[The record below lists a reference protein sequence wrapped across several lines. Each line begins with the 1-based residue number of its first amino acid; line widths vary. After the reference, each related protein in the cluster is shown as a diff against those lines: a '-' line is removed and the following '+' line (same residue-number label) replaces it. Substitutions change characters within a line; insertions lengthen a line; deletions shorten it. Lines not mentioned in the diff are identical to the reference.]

1 VKGLTRKTVTVLFA
15 DVVDSTPLGERLDP
29 EPLRLLMLR
38 YFDEMRAVIERHG
51 GTVEKYIGDAIM
63 AVFGIPHVHEDDA
76 LRAVRAA
83 VEMREALA
91 ALNAHLERPLAM
103 RTGINTG
110 QVVTG
115 DSHPLVTGD
124 AVNLASRL
132 QSAAEVNEILIGD
145 ATYHLVRDAA
155 VAELLAGLVVKGKS
169 VPVEAWR
176 LTAVIR
182 DVPGHSRR
190 IDSPLVGREVELG
203 LLRQAFDRGAAQRSC
218 HLFTLLGAA
227 GVGKSR
233 LAHEMLADFGARA
246 TVLTGRCLPYGDG
259 ITFWPLREIVRT
271 LPDLRGLVG
280 DGDASAPAEE
290 SFRALRKLVEAIAQD
305 APLVLT
311 FEDVHWGEPA
321 FLDFVEHL
329 AEWMRDRPVLLL
341 CLARPELVDVRRSW
355 GGGRLNATT
364 ILLEPLDDDDSERL
378 VANLGGDEVAPEL
391 RATITE
397 VAEGNPLFL
406 EEMMAMVR
414 DDPAAAASVPP
425 TIHAL
430 LTVRIEALEPRER
443 EVLQTLSVV
452 GRFFSHAAAA
462 ALAGDVNDALISL
475 RQKDLVRPHA
485 SAAGRGVVYRFRHV
499 LIRDAA
505 YDALPKTVRAALHL
519 RLAEWLSATEQDAA
533 REFDEL
539 VGYHLERAVHLRN
552 ELGEA
557 ADDVAA
563 SAAAAL
569 ARAGRRAL
577 ARGDAGA
584 ARSLLQRATALPSR
598 ADAAQVERLLD
609 YVSALQEQG
618 EFAAA
623 EQALGD
629 ARAAAIALPDRRL
642 EARARVE
649 QSFLA
654 LFTDP
659 HRWVDE
665 AVDVAEHAIVV
676 LEESGD
682 DFGLARVWLLLL
694 LLHYGRCRV
703 AEMEQALEPA
713 LRYAR
718 RATDGRQ
725 VAVILNAS
733 VRALLVGP
741 TPVEEAVDRAKA
753 IADEPEADRALAAV
767 VGGVVAC
774 LDAMRGRFAEAR
786 AAVAA
791 SNEALEDLGRTRLQ
805 AAQRAYSGLVELLG
819 GDPAAAEDELQA
831 GIVALERIGDQTN
844 LATVAGLL
852 AEALWASSRWADAAA
867 ATQLSERS
875 ASSAD
880 VAAQVGWRLTRAR
893 LTARDERFDDAA
905 ALADQAVAL
914 AEETD
919 SPTLLADALFCRG
932 EIATAAGLTAQAA
945 DALSRAGERYARK
958 GHVVGVAR
966 ARAALDQLE
975 EVIPRRST
983 VAASTDGSA
992 DGGT

>member
-1 VKGLTRKTVTVLFA
+1 
-15 DVVDSTPLGERLDP
+15 
-29 EPLRLLMLR
+29 MLR

-176 LTAVIR
+176 LTAVIPR
-182 DVPGHSRR
+182 CARPLAANRLAARRAGGRAGATPAGVRPRGRAAVVPPVH
-190 IDSPLVGREVELG
+190 
-203 LLRQAFDRGAAQRSC
+203 A
-218 HLFTLLGAA
+218 LGAA

-280 DGDASAPAEE
+280 DDDAEIVCGAVGLGDASTPAEE
-290 SFRALRKLVEAIAQD
+290 SFRALRKLIEAIAQD

-682 DFGLARVWLLLL
+682 DFGLARAWLLLL

-774 LDAMRGRFAEAR
+774 LDAMRGRFARR
-786 AAVAA
+786 AQPSPRAMRRWRISDAPA
-791 SNEALEDLGRTRLQ
+791 CRRRSGRTRG
-805 AAQRAYSGLVELLG
+805 SSSCS
-819 GDPAAAEDELQA
+819 AEIRPRRRTSSRR
-831 GIVALERIGDQTN
+831 G
-844 LATVAGLL
+844 
-852 AEALWASSRWADAAA
+852 SSRWSGS
-867 ATQLSERS
+867 ATRRTSQPSRV
-875 ASSAD
+875 SS
-880 VAAQVGWRLTRAR
+880 
-893 LTARDERFDDAA
+893 
-905 ALADQAVAL
+905 
-914 AEETD
+914 
-919 SPTLLADALFCRG
+919 
-932 EIATAAGLTAQAA
+932 
-945 DALSRAGERYARK
+945 
-958 GHVVGVAR
+958 
-966 ARAALDQLE
+966 
-975 EVIPRRST
+975 PRRSGP
-983 VAASTDGSA
+983 VR
-992 DGGT
+992 GGPTRRRRRS